1 MWIKCSDR
9 MPGLGQ
15 PVLVASSIGGV
26 VQNNVYEWDGETWCD
41 YRGDYSECEKGSFSH
56 WMPLPEAPDSTNC

>member
-1 MWIKCSDR
+1 MWIKCSEV

-15 PVLVASSIGGV
+15 PVLVVSSIGGV

-41 YRGDYSECEKGSFSH
+41 YRGDYEECEQGLFSH
-56 WMPLPEAPDSTNC
+56 WMPLPEAPNSTNC